1 MKLFH
6 NMKLQY
12 KVILMAVVPVL
23 VMCIVAIVINNT
35 VVKNKLLD
43 DTKQELRATAKAV
56 LAAYDQNAGDYF
68 VNSSG
73 NVWKGAYNVSLSTTF
88 IDDIEK
94 NTGLAVTFFYGD
106 QRLVTSLVDKNGN
119 RLLGSRAG
127 EFLVKNVLED
137 GNEVFTNRVLVEDEF
152 YFGYYIPV
160 FQNNSDEII
169 GMIFVGMPVSKIT
182 KSLNLITEVLSIA
195 IVVILLATVVICSL
209 VARSIARNIQGSVN
223 VVKQIAEGNLNV
235 EIPEA
240 ALNRRDEVGA
250 LSKSTK
256 TLLDNLSQIIGLI
269 SNNTTTLNASSQEM
283 NAVASHAS
291 NAMGNINDD
300 LQNVLNGAENQ
311 TQSAYHIRKNIDNIN
326 GHIEKTLA
334 EVEELLDATRRML
347 DVGESFD
354 LTMGKLGESNSDV
367 LKEIEKIQKQTL
379 ETNKSVEKIM
389 EAVTFISDIA
399 DQTNLLSLNASIE
412 AARAGE
418 AGRGFAVVAEEIS
431 KLANQS
437 NETSSEIS
445 EIVTVL
451 SDHSNSTVQIMQA
464 VQKVI
469 NQQTRNVSDT
479 ADIFEE
485 VKMHLGRVASG
496 VEIIRE
502 STNQLVYETEA
513 IAADIKSLNDIAENN
528 EGRIKGAIT
537 YSDEV
542 LNTVNSVTD
551 MSGEVSASA
560 NDMAGVV
567 SIFHM

>member
-137 GNEVFTNRVLVEDEF
+137 GNEVFTNRVLVEDDF